1 MNMRNLA
8 LLGVVLFL
16 LIALVTV
23 MTTSSGTAGRSEIT
37 YSEFQRQV
45 DGRQIKEA
53 TIKGNKVTAVIDGQR
68 QVAVLPRD
76 GTRLRQKLTGQGRQ
90 REGGGRR
97 VRRHHPELHHSR
109 PCPCSSSSACG
120 SS

>member
-23 MTTSSGTAGRSEIT
+23 MTTSSGSAGAKEIS

-45 DGRQIKEA
+45 DAQQIKDA
-53 TIKGNKVTAVIDGQR
+53 TIKGNKVTSTVNGQR
-68 QVAVLPRD
+68 QVTVSARWNSISPA
-76 GTRLRQKLTGQGRQ
+76 
-90 REGGGRR
+90 
-97 VRRHHPELHHSR
+97 
-109 PCPCSSSSACG
+109 SSKARAST
-120 SS
+120 